1 MKTTIQ
7 FTSQIID
14 DMFAANYFGDDAYA
28 QDIQKLWI
36 RRMHELG
43 FELGQSYDSDR
54 FDAACDAAMAGA
66 VQEWNNIAERDAELK
81 ELCR

>member
-1 MKTTIQ
+1 MEQTTQ
-7 FTSQIID
+7 FTQQKIND
-14 DMFAANYFGDDAYA
+14 LFDANFFGDDAYA

-66 VQEWNNIAERDAELK
+66 VQEWNNIAEREAEL
-81 ELCR
+81 EGLCR

>member
-28 QDIQKLWI
+28 QDIQKLWTKH
-36 RRMHELG
+36 MKQLG
-43 FELGQSYDSDR
+43 FELGKSYDSDR

-66 VQEWNNIAERDAELK
+66 VQEWNNIAEREAELE

>member
-7 FTSQIID
+7 FTSQLID

-43 FELGQSYDSDR
+43 FVPGESYDSNR

-66 VQEWNNIAERDAELK
+66 VQEWNNIAEREAELK